1 MPNSTQYESINP
13 ILQNTDVSTII
24 DQEVGSDNIMM
35 LLEKDFKETIEREI
49 QQHNKELLNFI
60 DAEIKQI
67 SGTGL

>member
-1 MPNSTQYESINP
+1 LPNSTQYESINP
-13 ILQNTDVSTII
+13 ILHNTDVSTII

-35 LLEKDFKETIEREI
+35 LLERDFKETIEREV
-49 QQHNKELLNFI
+49 QQYNKELLNFI